1 MSRRTLAALAA
12 ALSITL
18 VALGGTIFTGAG
30 ANTGEPV
37 DPASKV
43 NDRLAAQLAGGA
55 ESVRIIATT
64 SSTPDSAMKAAR
76 EAGGSVTWRYSI
88 IDGFAATVPAAAV
101 DSLAARADVTGI
113 WKDEPVKA
121 VMDVSTK
128 AIQADKAW
136 AAGYEGAGIT
146 VAVLDTG
153 IDSTNPHLK
162 PAIVSCV
169 STIGGLVSPECTD
182 TDGHGTHV
190 AGTVASRSATHP
202 GVARK
207 ASLAP
212 VRVLH
217 AAGAGFN
224 SDIVAGM
231 QWIANNKDRVSP
243 PIRVA
248 TMSIGYT
255 NPGCGDDSNPDARAA
270 NALVDAGIVF
280 TVAAGNSGHKKCTI
294 DGSSAASKVTTIAA
308 VDDRTTVTQTDDVI
322 ASFSSGG
329 SSKNNKPDVSY
340 PGVNITST
348 FIGAGTLY
356 ATMSGTSMATP
367 HAAGV
372 AALLL
377 AKETGLSAAQ
387 VKSRLTST
395 TVKNANTGNSF
406 NYVYGYG
413 LGNACRALQL
423 TTCA

>member
-1 MSRRTLAALAA
+1 LSRRTLTALAA
-12 ALSITL
+12 ALSLTL
-18 VALGGTIFTGAG
+18 LVLGGSALSGAG
-30 ANTGEPV
+30 ADTTPQV
-37 DPASKV
+37 DPASKIHA
-43 NDRLAAQLAGGA
+43 RLADELAAGA
-55 ESVRIIATT
+55 RSVRIIATT
-64 SSTPDSAMKAAR
+64 QSAPDAAIGAAR
-76 EAGGSVTWRYSI
+76 QAGGSVTWRYTI

-101 DSLAARADVTGI
+101 DQLAARSDVTGI
-113 WKDEPVKA
+113 WRDEPVKA
-121 VMDVSTK
+121 VTDVSTK
-128 AIQADKAW
+128 AIEADKAW
-136 AAGYEGAGIT
+136 AAGFEGAGIT

-153 IDSTNPHLK
+153 IDSTNPYLK

-169 STIGGLVSPECTD
+169 STVGGVVSPECTD

-190 AGTVASRSATHP
+190 AGTVASRSTTYP

-217 AAGAGFN
+217 AAGTGFN

-231 QWIANNKDRVSP
+231 QWIANNKNKVSP

-248 TMSIGYT
+248 TMSIGYSS
-255 NPGCGDDSNPDARAA
+255 PGCGDDTNPDAQAA
-270 NALVDAGIVF
+270 NALVNAGLVF
-280 TVAAGNSGHKKCTI
+280 TVAAGNSGHTKCTI
-294 DGSSAASKVTTIAA
+294 DGASAASKVTTIAA
-308 VDDRTTVTQTDDVI
+308 VDDRATITQTDDVI

-329 SSKNNKPDVSY
+329 SSKNNKPDVSF

-377 AKETGLSAAQ
+377 SKESALTPAQ
-387 VKSRLTST
+387 VKSRITGN
-395 TVKNANTGNSF
+395 TVKNSNTGTTF

-413 LGNACRALQL
+413 LGNACRTLLL